1 MTVDV
6 SFSDSQ
12 ITAQIDVLNEDF
24 EPSGITFVLANTTR
38 TTNSQWFNGATLGNS
53 LQTAMKRALRQGDAA
68 ALNVYSVGFPV
79 GSGLL
84 GYATFPDEYS
94 SDPTD
99 DGVVIL
105 YSTVPGGTAAP
116 YNLGRVRPR

>member
-1 MTVDV
+1 MGTG
-6 SFSDSQ
+6 
-12 ITAQIDVLNEDF
+12 AQRSRRRRGASAGA
-24 EPSGITFVLANTTR
+24 SGRDYRLPGSWALPPAI
-38 TTNSQWFNGATLGNS
+38 
-53 LQTAMKRALRQGDAA
+53 KRALRQGDAS

-94 SDPTD
+94 SDPTN

-116 YNLGRVRPR
+116 YNLGRVRPLRARQSEGLIRHSVF